1 MEIIR
6 YIEISKYRDIDTGAH
21 TRLAMIEEIEAIEAI
36 EGIEEIEAID
46 AIEGMEEIGRGEGLY
61 LAKHQPRDD
70 AFPFFVGVVVD
81 VADVVALAAR

>member
-21 TRLAMIEEIEAIEAI
+21 TRLAMIEAIDGIEA
-36 EGIEEIEAID
+36 
-46 AIEGMEEIGRGEGLY
+46 MEEIGRGEGLY
-61 LAKHQPRDD
+61 LAKHQPWDD

>member
-21 TRLAMIEEIEAIEAI
+21 TRLAMIEEIEAI
-36 EGIEEIEAID
+36 D

-61 LAKHQPRDD
+61 LAKHQPWDD
-70 AFPFFVGVVVD
+70 AFPLFVGVVVD

>member
-21 TRLAMIEEIEAIEAI
+21 TRLAL
-36 EGIEEIEAID
+36 IEEIEAID
-46 AIEGMEEIGRGEGLY
+46 AIEEIGRGEGLY
-61 LAKHQPRDD
+61 LAKHQPWDD

>member
-6 YIEISKYRDIDTGAH
+6 YLDISKYRDIDTGAH
-21 TRLAMIEEIEAIEAI
+21 TRLAVIEEIDAIDAI
-36 EGIEEIEAID
+36 EG
-46 AIEGMEEIGRGEGLY
+46 IEGMEEIGRGEGLY

>member
-21 TRLAMIEEIEAIEAI
+21 TRLAVIEEIDAIEAI

-46 AIEGMEEIGRGEGLY
+46 AIEEIGRGEGLY
-61 LAKHQPRDD
+61 IAKHQPWDD
-70 AFPFFVGVVVD
+70 AFPFFVGVVAD
-81 VADVVALAAR
+81 DADVVALAAR